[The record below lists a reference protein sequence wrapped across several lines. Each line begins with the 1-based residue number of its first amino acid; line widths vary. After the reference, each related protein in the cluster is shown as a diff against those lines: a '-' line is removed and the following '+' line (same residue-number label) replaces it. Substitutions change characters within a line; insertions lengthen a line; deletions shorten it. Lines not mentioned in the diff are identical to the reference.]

1 MKHFI
6 FMALLSIFCVVNTN
20 AQNTKGSLIPVKVLI
35 TKSADGKFQLLR
47 AGQPYFV
54 KGAGGST
61 FPDRIAAYG
70 GNSIRTWGSREGQRV
85 LDSAQKHGLT
95 VLMGLDVSRERHGF
109 DYNDTAV
116 VNKQLDRLRMEVLK
130 YRNHPALLAWGIGNE
145 LNLRYQN
152 PKVWNAVNDIAKMI
166 HELDPN
172 HPVCTVLAGINKDL
186 VTNLN
191 ERSPDL
197 DFLSVNTYGDLAGL
211 PQNIRNTGWK
221 GAYMVTEW
229 GPTGHW
235 ESLITPWKSAIEE
248 TSSEKAAVYKSRY
261 EYSIAKDKDRC
272 LGSYV
277 FLWGQKQERTP
288 TWYGIFTERGEESE
302 VADVMQYLWS
312 GAWPKNQAPHIYSL
326 QVNERKSID
335 FLLLKPGTNNNAFV
349 TSFDPDNDQL
359 SYRWDILP
367 EPTQLSDGGDFEA
380 RPKAIENSI
389 TGNANQCKI
398 TFVAP
403 SKEGAY
409 RLFVY
414 VCDGKNKVAT
424 ANFPFYVKINQ
435 TSSSN

>member
-1 MKHFI
+1 MRRFFYI
-6 FMALLSIFCVVNTN
+6 ASVGVFCVANTN
-20 AQNTKGSLIPVKVLI
+20 AQNNNKSSTPVKVEI
-35 TKSADGKFQLLR
+35 IKSADGKFQLLR
-47 AGQPYFV
+47 AGQSYFV
-54 KGAGGST
+54 KGAGGSV

-70 GNSIRTWGSREGQRV
+70 GNSIRTWGSRDGQRV

-116 VNKQLDRLRMEVLK
+116 VRKQLDHLRVEVLK

-145 LNLRYQN
+145 LNLRYKN
-152 PKVWNAVNDIAKMI
+152 LRVWDAVNDIAKMI

-172 HPVCTVLAGINKDL
+172 HPVCTVLAGISKDL
-186 VTNLN
+186 VTNLK
-191 ERSPDL
+191 ERCPGL
-197 DFLSVNTYGDLAGL
+197 DFLSVNTYGDLGGL
-211 PQNIRNTGWK
+211 PQNIRNTGWA

-235 ESLITPWKSAIEE
+235 ESLTTPWKSAIEE
-248 TSSEKAAVYKSRY
+248 TSSEKAAVYKIRY
-261 EYSIAKDKDRC
+261 EYSIAKDIDRC

-288 TWYGIFTERGEESE
+288 TWYGIFTEKGEESE

-312 GAWPKNQAPHIYSL
+312 GTWPKNQAPHIYSL
-326 QVNERKSID
+326 QVNNQKSID
-335 FLLLKPGTNNNAFV
+335 FLYLKPDVHYSATVAA
-349 TSFDPDNDQL
+349 FDPNQDVL
-359 SYRWDILP
+359 SYRWDVLP

-380 RPKAIENSI
+380 RPKVIENSI
-389 TGNANQCKI
+389 VGNPNKNII
-398 TFVAP
+398 TFVSP

-414 VCDGKNKVAT
+414 VNDGKNKVAT
-424 ANFPFYVKINQ
+424 ANFPFYVKN
-435 TSSSN
+435 

>member
-1 MKHFI
+1 MKRFFYI
-6 FMALLSIFCVVNTN
+6 VLAGIFCTANTN
-20 AQNTKGSLIPVKVLI
+20 AQYNNASSTPVKVEI
-35 TKSADGKFQLLR
+35 TKTAEGKFQLLR

-70 GNSIRTWGSREGQRV
+70 GNSIRTWGSRNGLKV
-85 LDSAQKHGLT
+85 LDSAQKYGLT
-95 VLMGLDVSRERHGF
+95 VLMGLDVAIERHGF
-109 DYNDTAV
+109 DYDDTV
-116 VNKQLDRLRMEVLK
+116 VVRKQLDRLRAEILK
-130 YRNHPALLAWGIGNE
+130 YRNHPALLAWAIGNE
-145 LNLRYQN
+145 LNLRYKNQ
-152 PKVWNAVNDIAKMI
+152 KVWNAVNDIAKMI

-172 HPVCTVLAGINKDL
+172 HPVCTVFAGINKDL
-186 VTNLN
+186 VTNVK
-191 ERSPDL
+191 ERCPDL
-197 DFLSVNTYGDLAGL
+197 DFLSINTYGDLAGL
-211 PQNIRNTGWK
+211 PQNIRNTGWT

-235 ESLITPWKSAIEE
+235 ESLTTPWKSAIEE
-248 TSSEKAAVYKSRY
+248 TSSEKAAVYKIRY

-312 GAWPKNQAPHIYSL
+312 GTWPKNQAPHIYSL
-326 QVNERKSID
+326 QVNNQKPID
-335 FLLLKPGTNNNAFV
+335 YLYLKPGNNYNAV
-349 TSFDPDNDQL
+349 ARAFDPDNDRL
-359 SYRWDILP
+359 FYRWDILP

-380 RPKAIENSI
+380 RPKAIENPVA
-389 TGNANQCKI
+389 GNTNQSKI
-398 TFVAP
+398 SFVVP

-414 VCDGKNKVAT
+414 ISDGKNKVAT
-424 ANFPFYVKINQ
+424 ANFPFFVKK
-435 TSSSN
+435 